1 MPNACWRWRAR
12 SQLLQRRDRFPSHR
26 STLPVPVGDRW
37 AAGEPVE
44 RGGRRTG
51 EHLRRYARRRLGGA
65 APTRGDHRPGRCPGG
80 SAFVV
85 GGRDRRAPV
94 GEAAIAADH
103 DDGRRALIS
112 GMPAR
117 GFTPARAWGPRVRRA
132 FCRAR
137 RRRRTRMACRR
148 WVASGTEARRAGD
161 RPVRSSA
168 GSPRLGGGVSGPPL
182 RPTAQAGPSP
192 RARSSAMTGILR
204 DVRFGY
210 SPKSGRR
217 STCRA

>member
-1 MPNACWRWRAR
+1 VCWRWRAR
-12 SQLLQRRDRFPSHR
+12 SRLPQRRDRLPSHR
-26 STLPVPVGDRW
+26 SALPVPVGDRW
-37 AAGEPVE
+37 TAGEPVE

-51 EHLRRYARRRLGGA
+51 EHVRRHARRGVGRA
-65 APTRGDHRPGRCPGG
+65 APTRGDHRPARCPGG

-85 GGRDRRAPV
+85 GGRDRRAPD
-94 GEAAIAADH
+94 GEAAIAAAH
-103 DDGRRALIS
+103 DDGRRALVP

-117 GFTPARAWGPRVRRA
+117 GLTPSRAWGVRVRRA
-132 FCRAR
+132 LSCAR
-137 RRRRTRMACRR
+137 RRRRARMASRR
-148 WVASGTEARRAGD
+148 WVASGAEARRARD
-161 RPVRSSA
+161 RPVRAAARSTRV
-168 GSPRLGGGVSGPPL
+168 GSGTPGAPL
-182 RPTAQAGPSP
+182 RPAAQAGPSP

>member
-1 MPNACWRWRAR
+1 MPKVCWRWRAR
-12 SQLLQRRDRFPSHR
+12 SRLRQRRDRLPTHR
-26 STLPVPVGDRW
+26 SALPVPVGDRG

-51 EHLRRYARRRLGGA
+51 EHVRRHARRGVGRA
-65 APTRGDHRPGRCPGG
+65 APSRGDHRPGRCSGG

-85 GGRDRRAPV
+85 GGRDRRAPD
-94 GEAAIAADH
+94 GEVAIAPNH
-103 DDGRRALIS
+103 DDGRRALVP

-117 GFTPARAWGPRVRRA
+117 GLTPARARRNRVRGSFR
-132 FCRAR
+132 RAR
-137 RRRRTRMACRR
+137 RRRRAWMACRG
-148 WVASGTEARRAGD
+148 WVASGAEARRAGD

-168 GSPRLGGGVSGPPL
+168 RSPRMGSGVSGPPL
-182 RPTAQAGPSP
+182 RHAAQAGPSP

-204 DVRFGY
+204 AVRFGY

>member
-12 SQLLQRRDRFPSHR
+12 SRLPQRRDRLPSHR
-26 STLPVPVGDRW
+26 SALPVSVGDRW

-51 EHLRRYARRRLGGA
+51 EHLRRHARRGVGRA
-65 APTRGDHRPGRCPGG
+65 APTRGDHRPARCPGG

-85 GGRDRRAPV
+85 GGRDRRAPD

-103 DDGRRALIS
+103 DDGWRALVS

-117 GFTPARAWGPRVRRA
+117 GLTPARAWGVRVRRA
-132 FCRAR
+132 FRRAR
-137 RRRRTRMACRR
+137 RRRRARMACRR
-148 WVASGTEARRAGD
+148 WAASGAEARRPGD
-161 RPVRSSA
+161 RSVRGSA
-168 GSPRLGGGVSGPPL
+168 GSPRMGSGVSGPPL
-182 RPTAQAGPSP
+182 RPAAQAGPSP

-204 DVRFGY
+204 FVRFGY